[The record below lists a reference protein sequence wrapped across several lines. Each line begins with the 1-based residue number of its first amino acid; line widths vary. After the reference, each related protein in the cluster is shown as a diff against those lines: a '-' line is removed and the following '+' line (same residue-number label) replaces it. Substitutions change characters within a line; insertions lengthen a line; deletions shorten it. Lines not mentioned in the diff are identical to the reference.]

1 MIYIQTYILY
11 TCILCMYVST
21 VCTYIIQHECNI
33 YASSLHAISVVVKK
47 NTDHQIPD
55 SYLRQPCGGQSRGR
69 AAVSS

>member
-1 MIYIQTYILY
+1 
-11 TCILCMYVST
+11 MYVST